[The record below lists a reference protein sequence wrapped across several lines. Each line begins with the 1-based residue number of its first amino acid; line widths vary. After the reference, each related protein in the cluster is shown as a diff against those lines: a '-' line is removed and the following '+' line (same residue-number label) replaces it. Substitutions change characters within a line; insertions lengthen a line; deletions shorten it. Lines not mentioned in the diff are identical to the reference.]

1 MSVERMPRGSEFA
14 PRVLLPGFAGTEV
27 PSWLGEA
34 IEAGLAG
41 VCLFAG
47 NVSADDPQG
56 TAVLAEAL
64 RAHRSDVIVALDE
77 EGGVVTRLEAPGGS
91 TLASPAQL
99 GLLPAQA
106 TARTGSILAERLR
119 AAGVTLVLAPDG
131 DVNDNLLNPV
141 IGARSFGADPAVVA
155 ERVAAAVTAIQAG
168 GVAACVKHWPGHG
181 DTAVDSHRGVPTVP
195 ERTTERHAAPFA
207 AAFGA
212 EAAAVMT
219 AHIVVPEWGSAP
231 VTLNAAALARLRALT
246 DAVIVTDA
254 VDMAAVAADA
264 GPGAAAVRAIAAGVD
279 LVCIGN
285 PQLAG
290 VDDAAQY
297 REVAD
302 AVAAAVDDGRIPLA
316 RIRDAADRV
325 ARLAARYPAGAGD
338 AAAEPAP
345 SETAVQRPAPDAAIV
360 DALAAALAE
369 ASTVDPLALARIAAV
384 RDARRGPSIAVA
396 TRARPVSEWLAAR
409 AGVAGSA
416 PTVVVADRL
425 DDDQRAVIDDARAQ
439 GAYVVVNVGPIGQAA
454 PHPTVELGADS
465 PLSVCVL
472 ETWLGG
478 GAR

>member
-47 NVSADDPQG
+47 NVSADDPEG

-119 AAGVTLVLAPDG
+119 AAGVTVVLAPDG

-181 DTAVDSHRGVPTVP
+181 DTAVDSHRGLPTVP
-195 ERTTERHAAPFA
+195 EHTAERHAAPFA

-264 GPGAAAVRAIAAGVD
+264 GPGAAGVRAIAAGAD

-316 RIRDAADRV
+316 RIREAADRV
-325 ARLAARYPAGAGD
+325 ARLAARYPA
-338 AAAEPAP
+338 AP
-345 SETAVQRPAPDAAIV
+345 VADSRPNETAMQKPAPDAAIV